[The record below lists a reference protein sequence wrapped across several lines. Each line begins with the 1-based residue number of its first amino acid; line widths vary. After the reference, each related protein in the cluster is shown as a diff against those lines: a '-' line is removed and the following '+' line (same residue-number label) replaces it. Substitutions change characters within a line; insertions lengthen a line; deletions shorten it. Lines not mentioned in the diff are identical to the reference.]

1 MIWWRDRVWVAMAG
15 IHQLWTFDPCTGGL
29 VAVAGTRNEGLVDGL
44 LADAWFAQPSGL
56 AVSADGGRLYVADA
70 ETSAVR
76 IVRAHEGDLVVET
89 VVGQGLFDFGLR
101 DGPAEQALLQHPL
114 GVTVLPDGSV
124 AVHDTY
130 NGAIRRL
137 TEDRDGSWSVSTLM
151 TGLAEPSG
159 GVVLDDRLVVVES
172 SAHRL
177 VAIPW
182 QDAAPLAPAPSAPPL
197 IRATTA
203 VSGGPVRLTV
213 TFTPPPGQHLDTS
226 AGPATELLVS
236 ATPDGLLVSGAGRSA
251 DLERELVL
259 DPAVPDGVLHVS
271 ARAAS
276 CEVDAEHP
284 VCHLHQQDWGVPVRV
299 TADAPDR
306 LNLILAG

>member
-1 MIWWRDRVWVAMAG
+1 MA
-15 IHQLWTFDPCTGGL
+15 
-29 VAVAGTRNEGLVDGL
+29 AVAGTRNEGLVDGR

-56 AVSADGGRLYVADA
+56 AVSADESRLYVADA

-76 IVRAHEGDLVVET
+76 VVRVRDGDLMVET
-89 VVGQGLFDFGLR
+89 LVGQGLFDFGLR
-101 DGPAEQALLQHPL
+101 DGPAAEALLQHPL

-137 TEDRDGSWSVSTLM
+137 TEDRDGRWAVSTLM

-172 SAHRL
+172 AAHRL
-177 VAIPW
+177 VGIPW
-182 QDAAPLAPAPSAPPL
+182 QDAVPVAPAEATPPLA
-197 IRATTA
+197 RQTTA
-203 VSGGPVRLTV
+203 VSGGPVRLSV
-213 TFTPPPGQHLDTS
+213 TFTPPPGQRLDIS
-226 AGPATELLVS
+226 AGPATELEVS
-236 ATPDGLLVSGAGRSA
+236 ATPAGLLVSGAGRST
-251 DLERELVL
+251 DLERTLVL
-259 DPAVPDGVLHVS
+259 DPAIPDGVLHVS

-299 TADAPDR
+299 TAEAPDR